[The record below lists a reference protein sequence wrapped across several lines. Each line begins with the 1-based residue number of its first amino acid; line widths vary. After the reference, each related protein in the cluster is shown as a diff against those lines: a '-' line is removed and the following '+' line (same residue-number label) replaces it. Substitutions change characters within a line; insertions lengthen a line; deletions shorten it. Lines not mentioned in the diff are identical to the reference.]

1 MGVPRRGHCRAGRV
15 HVWGREAGDESAPMT
30 SPPPPQGPAPLARC
44 GRARESCRA
53 KRRRPWCVQGPC
65 TSICS
70 APLRCRRLELLH
82 REAALMALSFLALA
96 CSRVCVYIQMQG
108 NALIAIYLSVLLCE
122 EQTLKTR
129 TLQLFRVI
137 FKLPLTKVNPDREK
151 GNSSALL

>member
-1 MGVPRRGHCRAGRV
+1 
-15 HVWGREAGDESAPMT
+15 
-30 SPPPPQGPAPLARC
+30 
-44 GRARESCRA
+44 
-53 KRRRPWCVQGPC
+53 
-65 TSICS
+65 
-70 APLRCRRLELLH
+70 
-82 REAALMALSFLALA
+82 MALSFLALA
-96 CSRVCVYIQMQG
+96 RSRVCVYIQMQG